1 MKTEFDCSIIASVL
15 DAGKVLANAGNA
27 GAVVAGI
34 GCVMTQSPGA
44 RLAFLCV
51 TLVWLAQCWF
61 AVRVEVCASLF
72 RALATDPEDG
82 PDRQDELLA
91 DWGLIPKS
99 RVRKRSIADRS
110 LGGLKFFR
118 RQRFVLRSELVILV
132 VGIGLQ
138 IAGV

>member
-1 MKTEFDCSIIASVL
+1 
-15 DAGKVLANAGNA
+15 
-27 GAVVAGI
+27 
-34 GCVMTQSPGA
+34 MTQSPGA
-44 RLAFLCV
+44 RLAFLCA